1 MSLSPLA
8 SGRAP
13 NIAPQAAPTFGGS
26 RTQAYTQQQAHE
38 ALSAAGFHLVDT
50 PPNAAQRNYFRA
62 GLEGIG
68 QDIRVS
74 VPHLRSGTAR
84 MSKRESYAVN
94 LAVQEARRQDAL
106 AQGKSLPR
114 RRTLALA

>member
-1 MSLSPLA
+1 MSLSPLGA
-8 SGRAP
+8 GGVP
-13 NIAPQAAPTFGGS
+13 HFAPTFGGS
-26 RTQAYTQQQAHE
+26 RTQAYTQQQAHD
-38 ALSAAGFHLVDT
+38 ALSAAGFQLVDT
-50 PPNAAQRNYFRA
+50 PPNAPERKYFRA

-106 AQGKSLPR
+106 AQGLGITFR
-114 RRTLALA
+114 GGRTVAMA